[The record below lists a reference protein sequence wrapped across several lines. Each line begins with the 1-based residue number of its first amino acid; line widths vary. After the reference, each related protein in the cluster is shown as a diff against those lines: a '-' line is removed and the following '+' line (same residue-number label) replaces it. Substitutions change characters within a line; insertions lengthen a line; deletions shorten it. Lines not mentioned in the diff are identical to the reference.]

1 VKGYGRKK
9 LFGFP
14 AIVILVGTG
23 FVMLSA
29 DNSNE
34 LFLPIVF
41 VFAFAGGVT
50 YWLVINSRESKRRKE
65 ENAKRK
71 FK

>member
-1 VKGYGRKK
+1 MKGYGRKK

-14 AIVILVGTG
+14 AIVVLVSLG
-23 FVMLSA
+23 FVMLNA
-29 DNSNE
+29 DNSSS

-41 VFAFAGGVT
+41 VFAFSGGIAF
-50 YWLVINSRESKRRKE
+50 WLIINSRESKRRTE

-71 FK
+71 MK